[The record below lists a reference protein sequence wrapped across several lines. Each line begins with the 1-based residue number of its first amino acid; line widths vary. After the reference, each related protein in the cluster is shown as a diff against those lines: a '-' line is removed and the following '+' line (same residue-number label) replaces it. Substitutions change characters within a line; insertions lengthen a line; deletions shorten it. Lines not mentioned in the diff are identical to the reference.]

1 VCLIRKKSVCLAD
14 NVVSFLSPHA
24 LVTGLHG
31 KFMFEHEKQNGHP
44 CFGQLK
50 SHAVANRYDKAL
62 GFLPRWMASLM
73 DWN

>member
-1 VCLIRKKSVCLAD
+1 
-14 NVVSFLSPHA
+14 
-24 LVTGLHG
+24 
-31 KFMFEHEKQNGHP
+31 MFEHEKQNGHP